1 MARLL
6 IFRAMPPSQ
15 LTARTAPA
23 PAAAAISPQTAAL
36 AFVDLWNDSAR
47 ATKALAHF
55 IAVIEGFG
63 LNTPSAAYSTGF
75 GGNRSCKWLFNT
87 LPRALEDALV
97 GDRIDYENPI
107 VTASSRRH
115 APYTFLELG
124 ADASGELDIDAVAG
138 VALDFGLAD
147 GLVVPVHGP
156 YGYLGM
162 VSTLSSDIVTLG
174 PGDRA
179 AIAAAAKCVFEV
191 FCRAADLPAA
201 LRPPPLTA
209 REREAMAFVAM
220 GRTDDQIAARL
231 GIAPATVRHHVDNV
245 REKLNAAS
253 RAEAVALLAIAG
265 EI

>member
-6 IFRAMPPSQ
+6 VFPIMPP
-15 LTARTAPA
+15 TAQTVRASAAPA
-23 PAAAAISPQTAAL
+23 SAPSPRVEAL
-36 AFVDLWNDSAR
+36 AFVDRWNASAQSAR
-47 ATKALAHF
+47 ALAHF
-55 IAVIEGFG
+55 ITVIDGFG

-97 GDRIDYENPI
+97 GDRIDYENPV

-124 ADASGELDIDAVAG
+124 ADPAGELDIDAVAG
-138 VALDFGLAD
+138 VALDFGLVD

-162 VSTLSSDIVTLG
+162 VSTLSCDVVTLG
-174 PGDRA
+174 AGDRA

-209 REREAMAFVAM
+209 REREVMAFVAM
-220 GRTDDQIAARL
+220 SRTDDQIAARL
-231 GIAPATVRHHVDNV
+231 GIAPGTVRHHVDKV

-253 RAEAVALLAIAG
+253 RTEAVALLAIAG